1 MMRTNAKMKPGGY
14 VEREPRIDVRYHAVV
29 TETDGCELDVEILD
43 VSRDGFRLT
52 STGKFDAGQE
62 VWLAVS
68 NSGLAPL
75 RGLIKWTC
83 GDEAGGV
90 FLDPAAL

>member
-1 MMRTNAKMKPGGY
+1 MRANLKMKSGGY
-14 VEREPRIDVRYHAVV
+14 VQREPRIDVRYHAVV

-43 VSRDGFRLT
+43 VSRDGFRL
-52 STGKFDAGQE
+52 SSAGKFDPGQE
-62 VWLAVS
+62 IWLAVS

-75 RGLIKWTC
+75 HALIKWTC

-90 FLDPAAL
+90 FLDPVAL

>member
-1 MMRTNAKMKPGGY
+1 MRTNLKTKSGGY
-14 VEREPRIDVRYHAVV
+14 AERAPRIDVRYHAVL

-52 STGKFDAGQE
+52 STGKLDPGQE
-62 VWLAVS
+62 IWLAVS

-75 RGLIKWTC
+75 RGLVKWTC

-90 FLDPAAL
+90 FLDPVAL

>member
-1 MMRTNAKMKPGGY
+1 MRKTNLKIKAGGY
-14 VEREPRIDVRYHAVV
+14 VERQPRIDVRYHAEA

-52 STGKFDAGQE
+52 SNSRFDTGQE
-62 VWLAVS
+62 IWLAVS

-90 FLDPAAL
+90 FLDPVAL